1 MAVLTRSSRLRT
13 RVVRPARYAF
23 VPAAKK
29 PGKSKLKQS
38 LKVIA
43 GAAAVAAL
51 ITAAPAVYREV
62 VTNSYFQIS
71 NVEINGLN
79 RLSHEELIAVMRPLL
94 AGSIFTSDIRGA
106 AERIGKNPWVADVS
120 IRRRLPGTLEVNV
133 IERVPA
139 AVLKVSLGKLYFID
153 RQGYLLAEAP
163 GGSSHVVITGLSRG
177 GAADARLRPGSR
189 IESERLNDAFRI
201 NEIFL
206 KDILFSDHAAV
217 VDLRDLDRITVRTKL
232 TGSLIR
238 FGPAK
243 ELWLEKFLE
252 YLVVRRVLEET
263 GESFTGIDLSFK
275 GQVVVDRGSLVPD
288 EDKQNLIKG

>member
-13 RVVRPARYAF
+13 RMVRPVRYAF

-29 PGKSKLKQS
+29 QGKAKLKQL

-43 GAAAVAAL
+43 GAVAAAAL
-51 ITAAPAVYREV
+51 ITAAPVVYQEV
-62 VTNSYFQIS
+62 VTNNYFQIR

-79 RLSHEELIAVMRPLL
+79 RLSHEELFKVMRPLL
-94 AGSIFTSDIRGA
+94 TGNIFTSDIRGA
-106 AERIGKNPWVADVS
+106 AGYIGKNPWVADVS

-133 IERVPA
+133 VERVPA
-139 AVLKVSLGKLYFID
+139 AVLKAGSGKLYFID
-153 RQGYLLAEAP
+153 RQGYLLAETL
-163 GGSSHVVITGLSRG
+163 GDSSHLVITGLSRS
-177 GAADARLRPGSR
+177 GAAHARLRPGSR
-189 IESERLNDAFRI
+189 IESQRLNDAFRI

-206 KDILFSDHAAV
+206 KDRLFSDHAAV
-217 VDLRDLDRITVRTKL
+217 VDLQDLDRITVRTKL

-238 FGPAK
+238 FGPAR

-263 GESFTGIDLSFK
+263 GESFTGMDLSFR

-288 EDKQNLIKG
+288 ENKPNLIKG

>member
-13 RVVRPARYAF
+13 RMVRPVRYAF

-29 PGKSKLKQS
+29 PGKTKLKQL

-43 GAAAVAAL
+43 GAVAAAAL
-51 ITAAPAVYREV
+51 ITAAPVVYQEV
-62 VTNSYFQIS
+62 VTNNYFQIR

-79 RLSHEELIAVMRPLL
+79 RLSHEELFKVMRPLL
-94 AGSIFTSDIRGA
+94 TGNIFTSDIRGA
-106 AERIGKNPWVADVS
+106 AGYIGKNPWVADVS

-133 IERVPA
+133 VERVPA
-139 AVLKVSLGKLYFID
+139 AVLKAGSGKLYFID
-153 RQGYLLAEAP
+153 RQGYLLAETL
-163 GGSSHVVITGLSRG
+163 GDSSHLVITGLSRS

-189 IESERLNDAFRI
+189 IESQRLNDAFRI

-206 KDILFSDHAAV
+206 KDRFFSDHAAV
-217 VDLRDLDRITVRTKL
+217 VDLQDLDRITVRTKL

-238 FGPAK
+238 FGPAR

-263 GESFTGIDLSFK
+263 GESFTGMDLSFRD
-275 GQVVVDRGSLVPD
+275 QVVVDRGSLVPD
-288 EDKQNLIKG
+288 ENKPNLIKG

>member
-1 MAVLTRSSRLRT
+1 MAVLTRTSRLRT
-13 RVVRPARYAF
+13 RVVRPVRYAF
-23 VPAAKK
+23 VPAVKK
-29 PGKSKLKQS
+29 PAKGKLKRS

-43 GAAAVAAL
+43 GAAVIAAL

-62 VTNSYFQIS
+62 VTNHYFQIR

-79 RLSHEELIAVMRPLL
+79 RLSHDELITVMRPLL
-94 AGSIFTSDIRGA
+94 TGNIFTSDIRGA
-106 AERIGKNPWVADVS
+106 TRYISRNPWVADVS
-120 IRRRLPGTLEVNV
+120 IRRRLPGTLQVNV

-139 AVLKVSLGKLYFID
+139 AVLRVSRGKLYFVD
-153 RQGYLLAEAP
+153 RQGYLLAESS
-163 GGSSHVVITGLSRG
+163 GDSSHVVITGLSRG
-177 GAADARLRPGSR
+177 GAADSRLRPGSR
-189 IESERLNDAFRI
+189 VESDRLNDAFRI

-206 KDILFSDHAAV
+206 KDTLFSDHAAV
-217 VDLRDLDRITVRTKL
+217 VDLQDLDRITVRTKL

-263 GESFTGIDLSFK
+263 GESFTGIDLSFR

-288 EDKQNLIKG
+288 EDKPTLIEG